1 MSLLD
6 WLLPQSDVL
15 LANEL
20 AEKIARHFPPTSEA
34 KLAKLGGRRRLESVL
49 QTVMDDLDT
58 QQLPTKI
65 GWFRKARLG
74 NIFRWRLVD
83 LGYSN
88 GFVEALTEGLITH
101 LATHK

>member
-6 WLLPQSDVL
+6 KFLPSSDKA

-20 AEKIARHFPPTSEA
+20 ADKVARHFPPTSEA

-49 QTVMDDLDT
+49 KTVIDDLDT
-58 QQLPTKI
+58 QQMPSKL
-65 GWFRKARLG
+65 GWFRKARFG
-74 NIFRWRLVD
+74 NVFRWRLVE
-83 LGYSN
+83 LGYSE

>member
-1 MSLLD
+1 MKLLEPFF
-6 WLLPQSDVL
+6 PQSDVD

-20 AEKIARHFPPTSEA
+20 AEKISRHFPPTSEA

-49 QTVMDDLDT
+49 QTVIDDLE
-58 QQLPTKI
+58 TKQTTTRL
-65 GWFRKARLG
+65 GWVRKARLG
-74 NIFRWRLVD
+74 NVFRWRLVE
-83 LGYSN
+83 LGYSE

>member
-1 MSLLD
+1 M
-6 WLLPQSDVL
+6 WLMERFFPKSDVD

-20 AEKIARHFPPTSEA
+20 AEKISRHFPPTSEA
-34 KLAKLGGRRRLESVL
+34 KLAKLGGRRRLEAVL
-49 QTVMDDLDT
+49 QTVIDDLDSN
-58 QQLPTKI
+58 QVPARL

-74 NIFRWRLVD
+74 NVFRWRLVD
-83 LGYSN
+83 IGYSE